1 MQRKALMLTILLLVT
16 TNFLPAQSRY
26 TLSGFVREKG
36 SRELLPGVNVY
47 IASLRT
53 GTITNNYGFYSHTLP
68 EGKYEV
74 QFSYVGYQ
82 PVMLTT
88 ELSKNLTADIELDPT
103 VTLGEVEVVSSRI
116 ERASESNQMSIISL
130 PVSQV
135 REVPALLGEKDVFKA
150 LQLMPGVQKG
160 NEGSS
165 GLYVRGGGPD
175 QNLIILDDA
184 TVYNAFHLFG
194 FFSIFNGDALKS
206 IELTKGGF
214 PARFGGRLSSVV
226 EMTMKD
232 GNKEKLSG
240 EAGIGLIS
248 SRLTLEGPIQKTKAS
263 FLVSG
268 RRTYLDALISPF
280 FTQEGRAG
288 YFFYDLNAKLNYD
301 FGIKNKLY
309 VSGYFGRDKFFV
321 RSRESRD
328 MLFEG
333 GLYWQNRTATVRWNH
348 LFNNKVF
355 SNTSFIFSDYDF
367 TVYNKLEESGR
378 KYRLNYNS
386 GIRDISGKFDLEYHA
401 SPNYKLRAGLQTT
414 NHHFLPNAIVEV
426 DSQTAFDFNSKT
438 AYNSFESAAYAEN
451 HLIVGERLSLNAG
464 LRLTHFVAESKHR
477 FAAEP
482 RLSANYVLR
491 PDLSLKAAYADMNQF
506 VHLLSNTGLG
516 LPTDLWVPS
525 TDRVAPQNARQLSIG
540 AAKDFTE
547 RGFSATLEAYYKK
560 SSNILGYKPGA
571 SFLLI
576 DDPTEAQNF
585 TWQDNVTAGQGWSCG
600 AELLL
605 HKKTGKTN
613 GWVGYTLSWTQLQ
626 FDEVNFGKKFF
637 ARYDRRHD
645 VSVVVMHELNKRVSL
660 SASWVYGTGNAVS
673 LPLASFPAFTFQ
685 PFPSPPEFGFP
696 YFPFEVSDYGEL
708 NAYRMKA
715 YHRLDVAARF
725 SAQKAKYSRTW
736 EVGLYNAYSRRNPYF
751 YYITTEY
758 MSDGNS
764 YNKLKQVS
772 IFPII
777 PSVSYNIK
785 F

>member
-1 MQRKALMLTILLLVT
+1 MARRFFVWLGFFLATVFAL
-16 TNFLPAQSRY
+16 NAQTRY
-26 TLSGFVREKG
+26 TLSGFVHEKG

-47 IASLRT
+47 VASLRT
-53 GTITNNYGFYSHTLP
+53 GTITNNYGFYSLTLP
-68 EGKYEV
+68 EGKYEI
-74 QFSYVGYQ
+74 QFSFVGYQ
-82 PVMLTT
+82 PVMLSVQ
-88 ELSKNLTADIELDPT
+88 LSSNLSFNIDLDPT
-103 VTLGEVEVVSSRI
+103 ITLGEVEVVAGRL
-116 ERASESNQMSIISL
+116 ERVAESNQMSIISL
-130 PVSQV
+130 PVNQV
-135 REVPALLGEKDVFKA
+135 REVPALLGERDVFKT

-160 NEGSS
+160 SEGSS

-240 EAGIGLIS
+240 EAGIGLIA
-248 SRLTLEGPIQKTKAS
+248 SRITLEGPIKKTKAS

-268 RRTYLDALISPF
+268 RRTYLDALIMPF
-280 FTQEGRAG
+280 LAEEGRAG

-309 VSGYFGRDKFFV
+309 ISGYFGRDKFFL
-321 RSRESRD
+321 RNRQSRD
-328 MLFEG
+328 VLYEG
-333 GLYWQNRTATVRWNH
+333 GLFWQNRTATIRWNH

-355 SNTSFIFSDYDF
+355 SNTALIFSEYDF
-367 TVYNKLEESGR
+367 NVYSRVEEFAR
-378 KYRLNYNS
+378 KYKLNYNS
-386 GIRDISGKFDLEYHA
+386 GIRDLSGKFDLEYHA
-401 SPNYKLRAGLQTT
+401 SPNYKLRAGLQAT
-414 NHHFLPNAIVEV
+414 NHYFLPSAIVEL
-426 DSQTAFDFNSKT
+426 DSQTAFDFKSKT
-438 AYNSFESAAYAEN
+438 AYDSYESAVYAEN
-451 HLIVGERLSLNAG
+451 HLLFGQRLSLNAG

-477 FAAEP
+477 FALEP
-482 RLSANYVLR
+482 RLSANYILQ

-506 VHLLSNTGLG
+506 VHLLSNTGQG

-525 TDRVAPQNARQLSIG
+525 TDLVAPQNARQVSLG
-540 AAKDFTE
+540 LAKDFTD
-547 RGFSATLEAYYKK
+547 RGFSATLEGYYKK
-560 SSNILGYKPGA
+560 SSKILGYKPGA
-571 SFLLI
+571 SFLLL

-585 TWQDNVTAGQGWSCG
+585 TWQDNVTSGQGWSYG

-605 HKKTGKTN
+605 HKKSGRTN

-645 VSVVVMHELNKRVSL
+645 ASVVVMHELNERISL

-673 LPLASFPAFTFQ
+673 LPLASFPAFTFS
-685 PFPSPPEFGFP
+685 PFPNPPQSGFP
-696 YFPFEVSDYGEL
+696 FIPYEVSDYGSI
-708 NAYRMKA
+708 NAYRMKP
-715 YHRLDVAARF
+715 YHRLDLSARF
-725 SAQKAKYSRTW
+725 SALKKHFTRVW
-736 EVGLYNAYSRRNPYF
+736 EIGLYNAYSRRNPYF
-751 YYITTEY
+751 YYLATEY
-758 MSDGNS
+758 MNDGNS
-764 YNKLKQVS
+764 YKTLKQVS